1 MTVRGIYT
9 RHTDRSNGSDG
20 PIDRV
25 GRYSVQRS
33 TRDAPEL
40 PKTSTQSTPS
50 TPRATNAVRRRRRQ
64 RSQGTSRSCT
74 LCCPMGYNFG
84 ISVHPHARSVV
95 LPHQTD
101 VNGQQDSK
109 CSLPALEARRTCQS
123 HQVERGGS
131 RWSCSRSGM
140 FKRTRIQQRAEL
152 KPLNHR
158 ELHMSAG
165 RCSMWLRYVPSC
177 ERTTQRSSK
186 ATAGG

>member
-1 MTVRGIYT
+1 MCIR
-9 RHTDRSNGSDG
+9 DR
-20 PIDRV
+20 
-25 GRYSVQRS
+25 
-33 TRDAPEL
+33 
-40 PKTSTQSTPS
+40 
-50 TPRATNAVRRRRRQ
+50 
-64 RSQGTSRSCT
+64 RSCT
-74 LCCPMGYNFG
+74 LCCPMGHNFG

-109 CSLPALEARRTCQS
+109 CSLPALEARPRGQS

-140 FKRTRIQQRAEL
+140 LKRTRIQQRAEL

-177 ERTTQRSSK
+177 ERTTRNAALKQQLAGKREILLLTRQQFVEAYQQSRSRERGIK
-186 ATAGG
+186 FHC

>member
-1 MTVRGIYT
+1 MAPLTESVDILSRG
-9 RHTDRSNGSDG
+9 
-20 PIDRV
+20 
-25 GRYSVQRS
+25 
-33 TRDAPEL
+33 APETHQNY
-40 PKTSTQSTPS
+40 PKQAHRALRALHAQPTPC
-50 TPRATNAVRRRRRQ
+50 RRRRQ

-140 FKRTRIQQRAEL
+140 LKCTQIQQRAEL